1 MKYRSLPGS
10 LIIPRVT
17 VIGKHPLSTQHPPG
31 SICPVAREILSPEPR
46 KAKPLWREQ
55 CGMKLRRA
63 GKWPPAF
70 YHRKLMRERAAKLC
84 RLQNLQLPRKH
95 LTEVAGKLLCCVK
108 VCWAF
113 DRWASLAPVKTVP
126 AQTNIN
132 IKSLQIS
139 TSCMAPRLRL
149 LSSQYICSAPSQ
161 FKHIQYCGNL
171 DLSRHSCSVVAV
183 CVFQLYF

>member
-1 MKYRSLPGS
+1 MRNEATACWQMASCL
-10 LIIPRVT
+10 
-17 VIGKHPLSTQHPPG
+17 LSQK
-31 SICPVAREILSPEPR
+31 VNA
-46 KAKPLWREQ
+46 
-55 CGMKLRRA
+55 RA
-63 GKWPPAF
+63 GCQTLPS
-70 YHRKLMRERAAKLC
+70 
-84 RLQNLQLPRKH
+84 PRKH

-108 VCWAF
+108 VCWAV

-161 FKHIQYCGNL
+161 FKHIRYCGNL
-171 DLSRHSCSVVAV
+171 DLSQHSCSVVAV